1 MSKWCVLFWD
11 TVYQNKL
18 VANLLLM
25 IDKKPFINELAFV
38 NSDDI
43 MVFEVFLA
51 QTFLNY
57 PMFFGF
63 LLRKISSRIAV
74 FLRSSLRTR
83 LMRVNITPT
92 VFFFIIFASMSLNKI

>member
-1 MSKWCVLFWD
+1 
-11 TVYQNKL
+11 
-18 VANLLLM
+18 M

-57 PMFFGF
+57 LIFFDF

-74 FLRSSLRTR
+74 FLRS
-83 LMRVNITPT
+83 
-92 VFFFIIFASMSLNKI
+92 

>member
-1 MSKWCVLFWD
+1 
-11 TVYQNKL
+11 
-18 VANLLLM
+18 M

-74 FLRSSLRTR
+74 FLRS
-83 LMRVNITPT
+83 
-92 VFFFIIFASMSLNKI
+92 